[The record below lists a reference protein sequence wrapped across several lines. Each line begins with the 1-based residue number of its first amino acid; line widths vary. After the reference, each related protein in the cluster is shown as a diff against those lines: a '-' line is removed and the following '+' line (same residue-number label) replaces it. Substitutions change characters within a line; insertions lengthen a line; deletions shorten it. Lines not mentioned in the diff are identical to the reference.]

1 MDDRDRG
8 SFRFREWF
16 RYLSPFSEISRGSEE
31 DPGVPYDRFNESVRS
46 NHRGVGL
53 LSWTS
58 LGKVI
63 CGEMTGLRQKG

>member
-1 MDDRDRG
+1 MILTAVPFALG
-8 SFRFREWF
+8 NGFGTC
-16 RYLSPFSEISRGSEE
+16 PFSEISRGSEE